1 MRISRVCGV
10 SSLRVYS
17 ASYCLAYKI
26 LRSAGGSGW
35 RWGACALRLRA
46 AGPPGPGWGWG
57 RARGGWGWARGPLSD
72 SLSETTRLL
81 FFRSSPAIFIVD
93 RRATTPSHSTR
104 GCSETRARAGGAR
117 QMCAAGQRGDKEVT
131 PRAEGEA
138 RTRVIQRRRD
148 RAPFPLSRTNTKR
161 HNGAMAN
168 AQNEKFPFREI
179 DRLARTAH
187 SLGGRTRDYGVWRVS

>member
-35 RWGACALRLRA
+35 RWGACALRLRR
-46 AGPPGPGWGWG
+46 AGPGPGWGWG

-148 RAPFPLSRTNTKR
+148 RAPFPRFPVQTQKGTMVQWPMRRTKNPRSERSTVSRAPHTR
-161 HNGAMAN
+161 SEA
-168 AQNEKFPFREI
+168 E
-179 DRLARTAH
+179 
-187 SLGGRTRDYGVWRVS
+187 LGTTGYGG